1 MHRQTPR
8 GCGGGEVVV
17 NEQMVGRLEEDLH
30 IIYLY
35 TRNSMTA
42 LSIQNIT
49 LKSTLTTF
57 LLTAYG

>member
-1 MHRQTPR
+1 M
-8 GCGGGEVVV
+8 V

-30 IIYLY
+30 IIYLNK
-35 TRNSMTA
+35 RNSMTA

-49 LKSTLTTF
+49 LKSTLTIF

>member
-1 MHRQTPR
+1 MIF
-8 GCGGGEVVV
+8 GGVGGEVVV

-35 TRNSMTA
+35 IRNSMTA